1 VHHHYGDV
9 VLVDDDDDF
18 REFLS
23 EILERAGY
31 ATVGVASAE
40 EALTEIAERRPDVVL
55 VDVQLPGLNG
65 YELCRRLKSGPG
77 HGPAVMIISGERTE
91 PFDRAA
97 GILLGADD
105 YMVKPV
111 DPGELVA
118 RVWRLSRRNGSRDR
132 PQSQADNSRLDAL
145 SARERQVLDR
155 LAAGSDQGEIA
166 QALFISPKTVG
177 THIQHILS
185 KLGVRSR
192 TEAVG
197 VALRQP
203 RA

>member
-1 VHHHYGDV
+1 
-9 VLVDDDDDF
+9 
-18 REFLS
+18 
-23 EILERAGY
+23 
-31 ATVGVASAE
+31 
-40 EALTEIAERRPDVVL
+40 
-55 VDVQLPGLNG
+55 
-65 YELCRRLKSGPG
+65 
-77 HGPAVMIISGERTE
+77 
-91 PFDRAA
+91 
-97 GILLGADD
+97 
-105 YMVKPV
+105 V

-145 SARERQVLDR
+145 SARERQVLDQ
-155 LAAGSDQGEIA
+155 LAAGFDQGEIA